1 MRISAQTGSWRMQGD
16 DLSCW
21 ATGPK
26 LIFLVSAFSMRF
38 LRLCIFLHVAGSHSC
53 HEESGFCSQCGL
65 SSQEVSRRGLGSYCL
80 DLDMARA
87 FVGLSVSLS
96 ASHQKRKT

>member
-1 MRISAQTGSWRMQGD
+1 MALACLEAHEANEEGD
-16 DLSCW
+16 QRRAGD
-21 ATGPK
+21 
-26 LIFLVSAFSMRF
+26 VSR
-38 LRLCIFLHVAGSHSC
+38 AGSHSC